1 MADEIR
7 RADLGLSFQFEGL
20 QQARDLNQLMDK
32 IVGNF
37 KTIGR
42 EANQADNSM
51 SKMASN
57 SSSKA
62 NGLTNDLN
70 RVSNA
75 TNDINRK
82 VRDVQR
88 SVMDIK
94 SNTIDGL
101 NNSFKNATNS
111 ADNTGRAV
119 QSVKRIA
126 DQVSSS
132 SIKSLGESTSE
143 TGKRANESTRK
154 FRDLVDR
161 VKSISGEV
169 GKGYLQKLGQ
179 STKQAGEEAK
189 DASGKFKHLKD
200 TALGV
205 FAGNA
210 LFNGWQGLA
219 SGIKDAVTQGLQFN
233 EAAEDMKKRW
243 SQAGL
248 SASSSDA
255 MVKQISDIRQHADIS
270 AAAINNMQKQYL
282 VLTGSASQ
290 ARALTSTITSFGTAS
305 GMNEEQQGRVARLI
319 SSNKNVNARM
329 FNRTLGQSPA
339 FANEIIKQTG
349 MSKQAFYSLLQS
361 GKLTGQQLR
370 DAMIKAS
377 KDSNVAWSD
386 YAKTAQ
392 GKMALVNVTI
402 ANTKKAFESNLTQ
415 SMFDQINKAAGN
427 SKGLDKLQKNVEKT
441 AKDVGKA
448 IGSILGGVV
457 GFIAKN
463 IKPIEGVAKA
473 VWSIVSA
480 IASGAWK
487 TFTGIFGM
495 FTSKT
500 GKASNG
506 MKTIDKVLTGLS
518 KHQGMLQNIGK
529 LMVAAFAAKKIY
541 QFGSAIGKGINIIRG
556 FATAMKLASA
566 QGTILNAVMD
576 ANPFGLIALAI
587 AGLVVG
593 VVELYKHFKPF
604 RKLVNGTFK
613 AISKAVGSW
622 WKQVK
627 KNFKAVQNV
636 IGTFAKFFKK
646 YFGNVIQQ
654 GVKNAKQAFKV
665 IGDVIRVFKDI
676 FTFNFK
682 DLGKVI
688 PKLMSDLWKL
698 VKGIFKEGAEFV
710 EDIGSNMWKAIW
722 NTFKGWGKA
731 IGNFFKDLW
740 DGIGNTIKSGINDVI
755 GIINA
760 GIKGVNWVLSK
771 VGGSGHTIGT
781 IKPLATGTMGGRLN
795 QHTMAMLNDGH
806 DSPET
811 GNKEM
816 AILPNGKAF
825 IPKKRNWVGMLP
837 KGTAVLNATETK
849 MFMRMQ
855 GIEKFA
861 KGSGFFGKVWSG
873 VKGIAGD
880 MWNGAKKVANAIAH
894 PIKFIEHFF
903 HGVGNVSDFVTDF
916 TGGLANKA
924 KDAVV
929 DFFKHNSDNGA
940 NNPSGSGVQ
949 RWKKIIQQAGAFMH
963 ESLSGS
969 DINLILSRIQR
980 ESGGN
985 PTIKQQISDVNS
997 AAGHPAQG
1005 LLQYVPSTFA
1015 SWAVSGH
1022 TNLLN
1027 GYDQLLAMFND
1038 SNWRRDIANNGGW
1051 GPTGHRARKTGGP
1064 VSSGQWYKVNEEGQE
1079 LFKPSIDGQV
1089 VNHND
1094 SKRIINGANKP
1105 INIKTTMNVTING
1118 NADSKNIE
1126 KKMHDSYEEH
1136 TRMIAEKLSQS
1147 FGANEGGYYPI

>member
-1 MADEIR
+1 MAEEFRHAGIGI
-7 RADLGLSFQFEGL
+7 DLNIQGLSEL
-20 QQARDLNQLMDK
+20 ARANAEVDK
-32 IVGNF
+32 IINRFKLVGENVE
-37 KTIGR
+37 K
-42 EANQADNSM
+42 ADNSID
-51 SKMASN
+51 KMANN
-57 SSSKA
+57 SSKKLDGLSKDF
-62 NGLTNDLN
+62 TQ
-70 RVSNA
+70 VS
-75 TNDINRK
+75 
-82 VRDVQR
+82 
-88 SVMDIK
+88 K
-94 SNTIDGL
+94 SNEDVINKVKDIQQSITNLRSENIQRL
-101 NNSFKNATNS
+101 NQSFKNTSTS
-111 ADNTGRAV
+111 ADNTMKAIGN
-119 QSVKRIA
+119 VKRIA
-126 DQVSSS
+126 NEVSA
-132 SIKSLGESTSE
+132 EHME
-143 TGKRANESTRK
+143 
-154 FRDLVDR
+154 
-161 VKSISGEV
+161 
-169 GKGYLQKLGQ
+169 KLGRTTK
-179 STKQAGEEAK
+179 STGREAEET
-189 DASGKFKHLKD
+189 SHSFKHFRD
-200 TALGV
+200 TALGT

-210 LFNGWQGLA
+210 IQNGIQSITSNLQ
-219 SGIKDAVTQGLQFN
+219 DAVKEGLQFN
-233 EAAEDMKKRW
+233 IAADDMKKKW

-248 SASSSDA
+248 SASASQS
-255 MVKQISDIRQHADIS
+255 MVDQIAQIRQHADIS
-270 AAAINNMQKQYL
+270 AQSIANMQRQYL

-290 ARALTSTITSFGTAS
+290 ARAITNTITSFGTAS
-305 GMNEEQQGRVARLI
+305 GLDEQKQNSIARLV
-319 SSNKNVNARM
+319 SSNKTVNARM
-329 FNRTLGQSPA
+329 FNRTLGQAPQ

-377 KDSNVAWSD
+377 SDSNKAWSD
-386 YAKTAQ
+386 YAQTAS
-392 GKMALVNVTI
+392 GKMALVQATV
-402 ANTKKAFESNLTQ
+402 ANSKKAFETNLTG
-415 SMFDQINKAAGN
+415 SMFDQINKVASSSG
-427 SKGLDKLQKNVEKT
+427 GLNKLQGKVEQV

-448 IGSILGGVV
+448 IGRILGGAI
-457 GFIAKN
+457 GFLAKN
-463 IKPIEGVAKA
+463 IGTIERMGSA
-473 VWSIVSA
+473 VWNIVKA
-480 IASGAWK
+480 LANGAWQTVTAPLK
-487 TFTGIFGM
+487 LIAGD
-495 FTSKT
+495 SKK
-500 GKASNG
+500 GSKGLKRVA
-506 MKTIDKVLTGLS
+506 DALT
-518 KHQGMLQNIGK
+518 
-529 LMVAAFAAKKIY
+529 
-541 QFGSAIGKGINIIRG
+541 AIGKHQTMLKTVGG
-556 FATAMKLASA
+556 LLVGLFATVKMA
-566 QGTILNAVMD
+566 QGIMFLNNTVKAYKELKTAILESSAAEKIAAGVNKVLAAAQWALNAAMD
-576 ANPFGLIALAI
+576 ANPIGIIIVGIGALI
-587 AGLVVG
+587 AGLY
-593 VVELYKHFKPF
+593 ELYKHFKPF
-604 RKLVNGTFK
+604 RNLVNGTFK
-613 AISKAVGSW
+613 AISKAIGAW
-622 WKQVK
+622 WKQCQ

-646 YFGNVIQQ
+646 YFGDVIKQ

-665 IGDVIRVFKDI
+665 IGDVIRVFKDV

-688 PKLMSDLWKL
+688 PKLMGDLWKL

-710 EDIGSNMWKAIW
+710 EDIGSNMWKSLW

-825 IPKKRNWVGMLP
+825 IPQKRNWVGMLP

-849 MFMRMQ
+849 MFMQMR

-880 MWNGAKKVANAIAH
+880 MWSGAKKVANAIAH

-903 HGVGNVSDFVTDF
+903 HGVGNVSEFVTDF

-1118 NADSKNIE
+1118 NTDSKNIE
-1126 KKMHDSYEEH
+1126 KKIHDSYEEH